1 MATFATKGRV
11 RPASTSAGHADYG
24 FFGPDSVTWRVW
36 LYPTSLTVGFQRA
49 VTIEELDPFLLA
61 AVYTTDKV
69 AAHPRRRYDG
79 TMRYFATVAFGDSRS
94 AVKASEMLVKLHAH
108 YGVGVEPISGLRYD
122 ANDPDQQL
130 WIHLTAWHSILYAY
144 ERFGPGKLDD
154 EDERRYWQE
163 CAIAAELQTIDPAR
177 VPRSRDQVREYF
189 ESERPRLAASEA
201 TQAMMRH
208 ILGSLYDVLAE
219 PFPRALA
226 PVAWIASTLVRTAT
240 LATMPR
246 WQREL
251 AGVRQWRLV
260 DAAIGPVMRFAFWA
274 FTRSTRVQ
282 LYALGILSPAT
293 VAVIAPILRAVP
305 PQTLETLTPAEAFE
319 RHQTPTP
326 AAVYAALRQPE
337 ADLRGT
343 YDVPWPHGASITV
356 SRLAVTAAADA
367 ADVGMAR

>member
-1 MATFATKGRV
+1 MATFGTEV
-11 RPASTSAGHADYG
+11 RAQPASADMGHADYG
-24 FFGPDSVTWRVW
+24 FFGPDSLTWRVW
-36 LYPTSLTVGFQRA
+36 RYPTSLTVGFQRA

-130 WIHLTAWHSILYAY
+130 WIHITAWHSILYAY
-144 ERFGPGKLDD
+144 ETFGPGKLDD
-154 EDERRYWQE
+154 ADESRYWQE

-177 VPRSRDQVREYF
+177 VPRTRDQVRRYF

-208 ILGSLYDVLAE
+208 ILGSLYDVIAE
-219 PFPRALA
+219 PLPRAFA
-226 PVAWIASTLVRTAT
+226 PLAWIVSALVRTAT

-251 AGVRQWRLV
+251 GGLRQGRLV
-260 DAAIGPVMRFAFWA
+260 DAAIRPVMRFAFWA
-274 FTRSTRVQ
+274 FARSNRVQ
-282 LYALGILSPAT
+282 LRALGVLSPAT
-293 VAVIAPILRAVP
+293 VPVMAPILRGIP
-305 PQTLETLTPAEAFE
+305 PQRPEKLKPAEAFE

-326 AAVYAALRQPE
+326 AAVYAALRLPE
-337 ADLRGT
+337 GDLRGEH
-343 YDVPWPHGASITV
+343 DLPWEHPAAITV
-356 SRLAVTAAADA
+356 SRLAVANAADA
-367 ADVGMAR
+367 ADVGTAR